1 MDLEKIILELQSRVL
16 YLSEKVDQL
25 SSRVDE
31 LAADEVPADPTS
43 NTQSAST
50 RKTKIKGKISK
61 NELVASVKAA
71 LAGQIPANNIRKG
84 TRREGSGIIIS
95 NGDRQLKLCLRG
107 SGYYGK
113 EDVSE
118 RMEYTGFSTINEA
131 TIMDEDGRM
140 NYDFFVFGINH
151 SDDPDQPH
159 VEFFVFDQAQFKHLL
174 EQKKANGANRVYYFY
189 FGETTDGHYIDDRER
204 DKTVLV
210 DDEHGNWD
218 AVVRQYNK

>member
-61 NELVASVKAA
+61 NELVAGVKAA

-174 EQKKANGANRVYYFY
+174 EQKKANA
-189 FGETTDGHYIDDRER
+189 
-204 DKTVLV
+204 
-210 DDEHGNWD
+210 
-218 AVVRQYNK
+218 